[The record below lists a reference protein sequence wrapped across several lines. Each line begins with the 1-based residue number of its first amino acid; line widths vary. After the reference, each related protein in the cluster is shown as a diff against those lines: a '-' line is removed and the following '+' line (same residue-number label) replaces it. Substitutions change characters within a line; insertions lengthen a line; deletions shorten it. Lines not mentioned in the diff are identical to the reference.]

1 MSTMDS
7 NRRRVVITGM
17 GAITPL
23 GMTIDEYWGNLVAGK
38 SGIAPGVMCDYSDY
52 PCQIAGE
59 VPEFDA
65 GDFMDRKE
73 SRRIARFSQMA
84 VAAAGLAIEDGGLDM
99 SREDPERLGVVM
111 GNGNGGFPVTE
122 ENARIMMQRGGMRV
136 SPFFIP
142 MILPNMAAANVSR
155 LYGLKGYTSTVIT
168 ACAAGNQAIGEAAE
182 AVRRGAADVITG
194 RRLRSGHLPA
204 CAGRFQRHQGADAKQ
219 RGAGEGEPSVR
230 RQARRLRASGGG
242 GGAGDREPG
251 ARHRPRSANVL
262 AEVAGYGVSSDAFHA
277 VQPDEDGAG
286 AARAMRWAMENAGL
300 GVDEIDYINAHGT
313 STPKN
318 DHVETLAIKSL
329 FGERAYRV
337 PISSTKSMIGH
348 ALGGAGAVEA
358 VACIQSIAPQRDSS
372 HHQLRVRRPGLR
384 PGLRA
389 ERVAQDAGG
398 HGPVEQL
405 RVRGPER
412 LPGVQALRGV
422 AAGRASTGSGMP
434 ASAKPLARSTQLSH
448 VPQGTSPP
456 S

>member
-1 MSTMDS
+1 MDN

-38 SGIAPGVMCDYSDY
+38 SGIAPGVLCDYSEY

-59 VPEFDA
+59 VTEFDA

-84 VAAAGLAIEDGGLDM
+84 VAAAGLAIENGGLDL
-99 SREDPERLGVVM
+99 SRENPERLGVVM

-168 ACAAGNQAIGEAAE
+168 ACAAGNQAIGEATE
-182 AVRRGAADVITG
+182 AVRRGAADVILGGGCEAGICQLALGGFNVIKALT
-194 RRLRSGHLPA
+194 RSNDEPEKA
-204 CAGRFQRHQGADAKQ
+204 SRPFDAKRDGFVPAEAAAVFVIESLEHAID
-219 RGAGEGEPSVR
+219 RG
-230 RQARRLRASGGG
+230 
-242 GGAGDREPG
+242 
-251 ARHRPRSANVL
+251 ANVL

-286 AARAMRWAMENAGL
+286 AARAMRWALENAGV
-300 GVDEIDYINAHGT
+300 GIDEVDYINAHGT

-318 DHVETLAIKSL
+318 DYVETLAIKSL
-329 FGERAYRV
+329 FGERAYSV

-358 VACIQSIAPQRDSS
+358 VACIQSIAHNEIHPTINYEFADPDCDLDYVPNVSRKT
-372 HHQLRVRRPGLR
+372 RVDTVLSNSFGF
-384 PGLRA
+384 
-389 ERVAQDAGG
+389 GG
-398 HGPVEQL
+398 QNACLVFKRFE
-405 RVRGPER
+405 E
-412 LPGVQALRGV
+412 
-422 AAGRASTGSGMP
+422 
-434 ASAKPLARSTQLSH
+434 
-448 VPQGTSPP
+448 
-456 S
+456 

>member
-1 MSTMDS
+1 MRVMDN

-23 GMTIDEYWGNLVAGK
+23 GMTIDEYWGNLVAGR
-38 SGIAPGVMCDYSDY
+38 SGIAPGVLCDYSEY

-59 VPEFDA
+59 VTGFDA
-65 GDFMDRKE
+65 GDFMDRRE

-84 VAAAGLAIEDGGLDM
+84 VAAAGLAIENGGLDL

-122 ENARIMMQRGGMRV
+122 ENARIMMRRGGMRV

-168 ACAAGNQAIGEAAE
+168 ACAAGNQAIGEATE
-182 AVRRGAADVITG
+182 AVRRGAADVILGGGCEAGICQLALGGFNVIKALT
-194 RRLRSGHLPA
+194 RSNDEPEKA
-204 CAGRFQRHQGADAKQ
+204 SRPFDAKRDGFVPAEAAAVFVIESLEHAID
-219 RGAGEGEPSVR
+219 RG
-230 RQARRLRASGGG
+230 
-242 GGAGDREPG
+242 
-251 ARHRPRSANVL
+251 ANVL

-286 AARAMRWAMENAGL
+286 AARAMRWALENAGV
-300 GVDEIDYINAHGT
+300 GIDEVDYINAHGT

-329 FGERAYRV
+329 FGERAYSV

-358 VACIQSIAPQRDSS
+358 VACIQSIAHNEIHPTINYEFADPDCDLDYVPNVSRKT
-372 HHQLRVRRPGLR
+372 RVDTVLSNSFGFGGQNACLVFRRFEG
-384 PGLRA
+384 
-389 ERVAQDAGG
+389 
-398 HGPVEQL
+398 
-405 RVRGPER
+405 
-412 LPGVQALRGV
+412 
-422 AAGRASTGSGMP
+422 
-434 ASAKPLARSTQLSH
+434 
-448 VPQGTSPP
+448 
-456 S
+456 

>member
-1 MSTMDS
+1 MDS
-7 NRRRVVITGM
+7 NRRRVVVTGM

-84 VAAAGLAIEDGGLDM
+84 VAAAGLAIEDGGLDL

-182 AVRRGAADVITG
+182 AVRRGAADVIMAGGCEAGICQLALGGFNVIKALT
-194 RRLRSGHLPA
+194 RSNDEPKKA
-204 CAGRFQRHQGADAKQ
+204 SRPFDAKRDGFVPAEAAAVLVIESLEHAID
-219 RGAGEGEPSVR
+219 RG
-230 RQARRLRASGGG
+230 
-242 GGAGDREPG
+242 
-251 ARHRPRSANVL
+251 ANVL

-286 AARAMRWAMENAGL
+286 AARAMRWAIENAGV
-300 GVDEIDYINAHGT
+300 GIDEIDYINAHGT

-329 FGERAYRV
+329 FGERAYKV
-337 PISSTKSMIGH
+337 PVSSTKSMIGH

-358 VACIQSIAPQRDSS
+358 VACIQSIAHNEIHPTINYEFADPDCDLDYVPNVSRKA
-372 HHQLRVRRPGLR
+372 RVDTVLSNSFGFGGQNACLVFRRF
-384 PGLRA
+384 
-389 ERVAQDAGG
+389 E
-398 HGPVEQL
+398 E
-405 RVRGPER
+405 
-412 LPGVQALRGV
+412 
-422 AAGRASTGSGMP
+422 
-434 ASAKPLARSTQLSH
+434 
-448 VPQGTSPP
+448 
-456 S
+456 